1 MINVVEIVMSIAFKL
16 IQGKR
21 VEFNHFQID
30 LKLRLK
36 WNSPFMCYWYYIDPK
51 SIYFNFK

>member
-36 WNSPFMCYWYYIDPK
+36 
-51 SIYFNFK
+51 